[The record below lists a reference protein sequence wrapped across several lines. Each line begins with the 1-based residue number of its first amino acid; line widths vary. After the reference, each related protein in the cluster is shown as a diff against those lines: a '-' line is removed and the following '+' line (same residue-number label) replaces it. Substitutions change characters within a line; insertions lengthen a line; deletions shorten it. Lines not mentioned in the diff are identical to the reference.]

1 MSYEIIGKLAITAGI
16 LILIPIILVIEFIFF
31 DWLSDKTK
39 KLPEIL
45 RTIIAFSLLGLII
58 ICVGVLIY
66 NVL

>member
-31 DWLSDKTK
+31 DWLSDQTQ

-45 RTIIAFSLLGLII
+45 RTIIAFSLLGLMI
-58 ICVGVLIY
+58 ICVGVIIY